1 MKILML
7 FFLFVGELFFR
18 NDYAQSADKIV
29 FNDAVS
35 SYRKGDY
42 KNAQEKFENVVN
54 QNPQN
59 NRALFNAGNA
69 AFLNGDF
76 EKAKNYFTT
85 YSQNSNTPIDKSRGF
100 YNLGNV
106 HLQEGLKAE
115 ANPQTSSS
123 AETNFKNAVSA
134 YKESLKYNPSDED
147 AKYNLTYAMN
157 KLKQLQQQKQE
168 QNKENQDNKEN
179 QQDQQQNDS
188 QNKEEQN
195 KDQQDNKDKNKDE
208 QDDKN
213 KEANKDKE
221 NQENPSKNEDNQE
234 GNQEQNKQASPTKE
248 KAKKELDALNN
259 EEKKVLQRV
268 AGTKSSKTSS
278 SSNTKDW

>member
-1 MKILML
+1 MKILIMFL
-7 FFLFVGELFFR
+7 LFVGGFLFTPIV
-18 NDYAQSADKIV
+18 AQSVDKIV

-42 KNAQEKFENVVN
+42 KNAQEKFENVVA

-85 YSQNSNTPIDKSRGF
+85 YSQNSTTPIDKSRGF

-106 HLQEGLKAE
+106 YLQEGLKAE

-123 AETNFKNAVSA
+123 AESNFKNAVSA
-134 YKESLKYNPSDED
+134 YKESLKYNPSDGD

-168 QNKENQDNKEN
+168 QNKENQENKEN
-179 QQDQQQNDS
+179 QKDQQQNDS
-188 QNKEEQN
+188 QNKDQQN
-195 KDQQDNKDKNKDE
+195 KDQQDNKDQNKDQ

-213 KEANKDKE
+213 KEANNDKE
-221 NQENPSKNEDNQE
+221 KQEEPSKNEDNKE
-234 GNQEQNKQASPTKE
+234 GNQEQNKEASPTKE
-248 KAKKELDALNN
+248 KAEKELDALNN
-259 EEKKVLQRV
+259 EERKVLQRV
-268 AGTKSSKTSS
+268 AGTKSSKSSS